1 MAINIKNSNYN
12 GEVLE
17 QLLTVATTNNEI
29 VSKGLIHVIP
39 NLSRKSSV
47 TLMVTFP
54 SFSSVFF
61 PIFYRFK

>member
-39 NLSRKSSV
+39 NVSKKMSIPRLRTSKM
-47 TLMVTFP
+47 LQQ
-54 SFSSVFF
+54 
-61 PIFYRFK
+61 Y